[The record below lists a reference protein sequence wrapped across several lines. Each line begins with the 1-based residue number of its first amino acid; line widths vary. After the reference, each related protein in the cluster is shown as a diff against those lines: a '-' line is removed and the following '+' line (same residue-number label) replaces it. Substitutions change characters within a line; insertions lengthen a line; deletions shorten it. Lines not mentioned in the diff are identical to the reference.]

1 MKLRDRHAMSTNG
14 CHKLANNASW
24 LIRCMRM
31 RSEQCED
38 SLFSHHALGN
48 KIKVWIEQNV
58 TLIDC

>member
-1 MKLRDRHAMSTNG
+1 MVAINWQIMHHGLLFVA
-14 CHKLANNASW
+14 CEYALNNVRI
-24 LIRCMRM
+24 L
-31 RSEQCED
+31 

>member
-24 LIRCMRM
+24 LA
-31 RSEQCED
+31 CECALNNVRIL